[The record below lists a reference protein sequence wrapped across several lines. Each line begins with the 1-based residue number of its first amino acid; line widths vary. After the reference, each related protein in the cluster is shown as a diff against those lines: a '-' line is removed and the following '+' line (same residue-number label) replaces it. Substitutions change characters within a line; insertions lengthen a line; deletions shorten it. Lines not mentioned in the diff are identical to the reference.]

1 MQRSPSFENAIRIL
15 EQQQAEKERIEK
27 EADDFFKTKGI
38 CYYVHMERERDRERE
53 RERARARESG

>member
-1 MQRSPSFENAIRIL
+1 M

-38 CYYVHMERERDRERE
+38 CYYVYIYIYRERVSECVRECV
-53 RERARARESG
+53 

>member
-1 MQRSPSFENAIRIL
+1 MQRSPSFENAIRIM

-38 CYYVHMERERDRERE
+38 CYYVYIYI
-53 RERARARESG
+53 